1 MCIIFPDFYIIYI
14 HRLTFTIGLR
24 LDEIITEYTVW
35 NGGAQKKF
43 HAIKYILSYAILFHL
58 HYFPL
63 LLLLCITGEVW
74 LRGGSSRVGSR
85 TVWVLCNRPHFFF
98 RYMHLCANTY
108 TQQAMIK
115 WRWWKKCMKHWMAV
129 VGHRANKQKRT
140 WKFFIN
146 KLMHSLFP
154 VPYKFFHNNTITST
168 CSVGLLYEYKAT
180 TAKKSIKIPHTQG
193 KNCIG
198 SKVHFIHFYAES
210 IRASHSY
217 KLIDVSLILS
227 CNARLFYLH
236 FNKYFSR
243 HFTMM
248 WTLNRHENV
257 NNELFY

>member
-1 MCIIFPDFYIIYI
+1 MKNSKHIKKVYDVHNFPWFLYYLHTQTYFYN
-14 HRLTFTIGLR
+14 RSTTWWNNNR
-24 LDEIITEYTVW
+24 VEYTVW
-35 NGGAQKKF
+35 NGGAQKKC

-98 RYMHLCANTY
+98 AIYMHFMCKY

-168 CSVGLLYEYKAT
+168 CSVGLLCVCSE
-180 TAKKSIKIPHTQG
+180 KK
-193 KNCIG
+193 
-198 SKVHFIHFYAES
+198 Y
-210 IRASHSY
+210 
-217 KLIDVSLILS
+217 
-227 CNARLFYLH
+227 
-236 FNKYFSR
+236 
-243 HFTMM
+243 
-248 WTLNRHENV
+248 
-257 NNELFY
+257 